1 MATNNQLI
9 EGLYVSYF
17 QRPADNPGM
26 EFWGKAMATMS
37 LDAVSAE
44 FAKSTEYQGLVAG
57 KTPEQVVDALYLNVL
72 GRHAE
77 AAALDFYGNALK
89 NGAATVANVV
99 GYITAGAQGSDRV
112 AYADK
117 MVAAELFSAALKVNS
132 AYVLATPAAA
142 RRMPWGAPTLPA
154 SPTTRR
160 WRWRCITWRA
170 RCPASAGRSSPWW
183 ARPRRCTTRCSLKAA
198 RALRVRGSPW

>member
-17 QRPADNPGM
+17 QRPADNPGL

-132 AYVLATPAAA
+132 AYVLAYSSGGTAHAVGRAYIAGVTDDASLALALHNLESTVSGLGGPIVTMVGQAA
-142 RRMPWGAPTLPA
+142 PLHD
-154 SPTTRR
+154 
-160 WRWRCITWRA
+160 
-170 RCPASAGRSSPWW
+170 
-183 ARPRRCTTRCSLKAA
+183 
-198 RALRVRGSPW
+198 ALLA